1 MAIASAVAYADTLSG
16 RVVAISDGDT
26 ITVLDTSDKQH
37 KIRLS
42 AIDAPEKGQPF
53 GDRSKQH
60 LSDLLYDKA
69 VAVAWKKYD
78 RYGRIVGKVMVA
90 PPNSC
95 RPARSDCPKTLDVGL
110 AQITVGL
117 AWHYQKYAKEQTYE
131 DRERYAFAELEAKAK
146 HVGLWQDEEPVAP
159 WDWRHFKHQ

>member
-1 MAIASAVAYADTLSG
+1 MAYADTLSG

-42 AIDAPEKGQPF
+42 GIDAPEKGQPF

-95 RPARSDCPKTLDVGL
+95 RPARPDCPTRRVGRML
-110 AQITVGL
+110 VHHQSGSRQGSTADSRRQP
-117 AWHYQKYAKEQTYE
+117 A
-131 DRERYAFAELEAKAK
+131 DRGQGEGAR
-146 HVGLWQDEEPVAP
+146 
-159 WDWRHFKHQ
+159 RRC